1 LTHCGVGNRASEA
14 LTSGSTTTNT
24 YNYPSTS
31 NLLSSLTQSS
41 TTVRSFS
48 YDGDGNVTADTRG
61 STTYNYAYNN
71 RGRLAELTIGS
82 TVTADYTY
90 DGPERLA
97 IRTTSNMT
105 PAGTTQYVYDRA
117 GHLIVEAD
125 SSGNTLTEYVWLDD
139 MPLAVVA
146 NVDTSSPSLYF
157 VHADHLNQPIRTR
170 RSEYQQSPAWITC
183 NSSPQN

>member
-14 LTSGSTTTNT
+14 LTSGSTTTNP

-170 RSEYQQSPAWITC
+170 RSEYQQSPA
-183 NSSPQN
+183 